1 MQTFSPTMRNYMAF
15 LLRGWIENA
24 EGEKAIWRFSLEAV
38 GGGKRLGFSDLEAL
52 VNFLKDDISRREEER

>member
-1 MQTFSPTMRNYMAF
+1 MAF